1 MTIRQFLLLLIPSM
15 LWGSSFI
22 FFKELSPI
30 FGPFLTSTVRI
41 LFAAL
46 FMFGFFVIT
55 NRKLQKKDIKKLFI
69 IGVMNSA
76 VPFTLYA
83 YAALYIP
90 SSLSVILNS
99 TSPIFGAMLGMFI
112 LHDKMSLNKY
122 LGLLV
127 GFVGVG
133 VVSSFVFV
141 ETDLLMILSI
151 GACLLAA
158 FFYGLA
164 GVYVKKYAFDI
175 DSYSLTYGSLLFA
188 GITMLVLYV
197 ILMPFNIHPTVITE
211 GLFRNI
217 ILLILFGILCTSIP
231 YIVYYKLIK
240 EIGPVKALTVTYL
253 MPIFGILWSLLY
265 GEEFRITMVI
275 GLVVVLLGI
284 YILSYNKVKQ
294 S

>member
-1 MTIRQFLLLLIPSM
+1 MTIKQFLLLLIPSM

-41 LFAAL
+41 LFAAF
-46 FMFGFFVIT
+46 FMFLFFVFT
-55 NRKLQKKDIKKLFI
+55 KRSLKKKDIKKLFI

-76 VPFTLYA
+76 IPFTLYA

-99 TSPIFGAMLGMFI
+99 TSPIFGAMLGVFI
-112 LHDKMSLNKY
+112 LHEKMSWNKY
-122 LGLLV
+122 FGLLV
-127 GFVGVG
+127 GFVGVSI
-133 VVSSFVFV
+133 VSSFVFIEMDV
-141 ETDLLMILSI
+141 LMILSI

-158 FFYGLA
+158 FMYGLA
-164 GVYVKKYAFDI
+164 GVYVKKYASDI

-188 GITMLVLYV
+188 GLTMLVLYLFL
-197 ILMPFNIHPTVITE
+197 IPFHIHPPVITE
-211 GLFRNI
+211 GLVLNI

-231 YIVYYKLIK
+231 YIIYYKLIK

-253 MPIFGILWSLLY
+253 MPIFGIVWSLLY
-265 GEEFRITMVI
+265 GEEFRISMI
-275 GLVVVLLGI
+275 FGLVIVLLGI
-284 YILSYNKVKQ
+284 YILGYKKEEA
-294 S
+294 